1 MTRFVKDGSTFKGRQ
16 DIADRVDILYEVC
29 DATGYL
35 PKSEDEWWLQLPDAG
50 EQAWADRAKRRKG
63 RVDFRLAFIPSKFR
77 IAAQPEPFCLEIC
90 MPGDGEWTLT
100 DVTAQMLR
108 EGEIAKVQA
117 QTAKQTKLEDAA
129 QALASLILHIAD
141 ERFMEKGEA
150 ESFLRESC
158 QLTRKEARDLLQAKD
173 GLLWTLTQITSRP
186 GKPWILT
193 SRG

>member
-1 MTRFVKDGSTFKGRQ
+1 MFSRAY
-16 DIADRVDILYEVC
+16 IYEC
-29 DATGYL
+29 RDATSFL

-108 EGEIAKVQA
+108 EGERAKQQAQIAKQA
-117 QTAKQTKLEDAA
+117 KLEDAA
-129 QALASLILHIAD
+129 SALSAVLLRIAD
-141 ERFMEKGEA
+141 ERFMPKEEA
-150 ESFLRESC
+150 EEFLRSTC
-158 QLTRKEARDLLQAKD
+158 KLTRQEARDLIEAKD
-173 GLLWTLTQITSRP
+173 HVMWDIHEYRERK
-186 GKPWILT
+186 GKPCFLIPR
-193 SRG
+193 RGQPR